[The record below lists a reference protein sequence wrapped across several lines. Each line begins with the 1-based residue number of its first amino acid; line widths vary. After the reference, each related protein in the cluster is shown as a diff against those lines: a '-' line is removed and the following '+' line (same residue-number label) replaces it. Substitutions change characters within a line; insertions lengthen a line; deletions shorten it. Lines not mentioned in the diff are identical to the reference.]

1 MTIGLFATSKLPL
14 SEIAAALRGE
24 GLVVSPFVLSS
35 DLSSKDLPAPPD
47 KGVLLTSEKGVV
59 SVGEQT
65 ERVREIIGDRTPL
78 ILCVPQPTNPDREL
92 LMECGASTIIS
103 PQSWAVG
110 HVNERVLGQL
120 ILDGDLLPYER
131 GGMYGATKK
140 MRDLYWH
147 IEKVAALSEP
157 VLILGET
164 GTGKELVARGIHNFS
179 RGHETYI
186 PVNCPELNPELMSS
200 ELFGHEKGAFTG
212 ADRARAG
219 LIASAGRGTVFLD
232 EIGDLDIQSQAKLL
246 RVLEDRKVRRVGANK
261 FEDVQARI
269 VLATNRDL
277 QKACDEGKFRL
288 DLLERIRGF
297 TLELPPLRDRKGDI
311 PILVKHFVDKF
322 NEEYNTG
329 VKISSGSVD
338 HLFRY
343 DWPGN
348 VRELRAVVRR
358 AAAYADGNHYINSL
372 ILQES
377 IRGRETR
384 VAQNSVP
391 FDPKLDT
398 WRDLLNRAQTI
409 YFHALLSQTNG
420 NREAAIKLSGL
431 SKSQFFEKIKDSS
444 RKPE

>member
-1 MTIGLFATSKLPL
+1 MTIGLFATAKIPLP
-14 SEIAAALRGE
+14 EIAAALRSE
-24 GLVVSPFVLSS
+24 GLVVSSFVLSS
-35 DLSSKDLPAPPD
+35 DLSCKDLCTPPD

-59 SVGEQT
+59 TVGEQT
-65 ERVREIIGDRTPL
+65 ERVREIIGDHTPL
-78 ILCVPQPTNPDREL
+78 ILCVPQPTNQDRKL
-92 LMECGASTIIS
+92 LMECGASKIIS
-103 PQSWAVG
+103 PRSWAVE

-120 ILDGDLLPYER
+120 ILDGEVVPYEC
-131 GGMYGATKK
+131 GDMYGATKR

-147 IEKVAALSEP
+147 IAKVASLSEP
-157 VLILGET
+157 ILILGET
-164 GTGKELVARGIHNFS
+164 GTGKELVAREIHNRS
-179 RGHETYI
+179 RSAEIYV
-186 PVNCPELNPELMSS
+186 PVNCPEINPDLMSS
-200 ELFGHEKGAFTG
+200 ELFGHEKGSFTG

-219 LIASAGRGTVFLD
+219 LISSAGKGTVFLD

-277 QKACDEGKFRL
+277 QQACDEGKFRH

-311 PILVKHFVDKF
+311 PLLVKHFVDKF
-322 NEEYNTG
+322 NEEYNTC
-329 VKISSGSVD
+329 VKIPSGSVD
-338 HLFRY
+338 HLFHY

-358 AAAYADGNHYINSL
+358 AAVYADGNHYINSL

-377 IRGRETR
+377 IRGRETK
-384 VAQNSVP
+384 VTHNIVP
-391 FDPKLDT
+391 FDPALDT
-398 WRDLLNRAQTI
+398 WRALLNRAQTV

-431 SKSQFFEKIKDSS
+431 SKSQFFEKLKDSS
-444 RKPE
+444 KKA